1 MRKVY
6 HTEKSP
12 VRLAMAVMLG
22 VGLAGVVFGILPFS
36 HMIAK
41 PSRALELRKASAAD
55 VPPPIEEKDSTPPP
69 EADKPPEAPPEP
81 KLVDAP
87 LQIPLIAD
95 LDVAVGSGGGLEGF
109 GEVRKLTATE
119 SVQEEAFDV
128 SDLDRRAE
136 PVSQVSPVYPPELR
150 KAKIEGRVTLA
161 FVVTE
166 DGRVEDPRV
175 ENSSR
180 PEFEKPALD
189 AVRRWRFRPGEK
201 DGKPV
206 RAFCSLPMRFHFTR

>member
-12 VRLAMAVMLG
+12 VRLAMAVLLG

-36 HMIAK
+36 HIIAK

-55 VPPPIEEKDSTPPP
+55 LPPPIEEKDSTPPP

-81 KLVDAP
+81 KLADTP

-119 SVQEEAFDV
+119 SVQDEAFDV
-128 SDLDRRAE
+128 GDLDRRAE
-136 PVSQVSPVYPPELR
+136 PVSQVSPTYPPELR

-175 ENSSR
+175 ENSTR

-206 RAFCSLPMRFHFTR
+206 RAFCSLPMRFHFTK